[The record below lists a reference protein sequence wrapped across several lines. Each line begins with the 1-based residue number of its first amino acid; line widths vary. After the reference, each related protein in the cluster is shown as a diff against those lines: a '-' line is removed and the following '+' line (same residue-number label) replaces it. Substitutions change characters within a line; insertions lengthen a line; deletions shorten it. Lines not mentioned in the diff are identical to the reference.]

1 MKFETGK
8 TYTTRL
14 ITSHDSIISF
24 YVIKRTDKTVT
35 VTGDFMD
42 TYAAERQA
50 PHTMRLSLKLGQD
63 VETFRP
69 WGSYSM
75 CPVVSADRPLLASSK
90 G

>member
-14 ITSHDSIISF
+14 ITNHDSVISF

-42 TYAAERQA
+42 NCAVKRKA
-50 PHTMRLSLKLGQD
+50 PHVMRVAIFYD
-63 VETFRP
+63 VENFKP
-69 WGSYSM
+69 WGRYSM
-75 CPVVSADRPLLASSK
+75 CPVVSADRPLLISPQ

>member
-14 ITSHDSIISF
+14 ITNHDSIISF

-35 VTGDFMD
+35 VMGDFMD
-42 TYAAERQA
+42 NCAIKRKA
-50 PHTMRLSLKLGQD
+50 PHVMRVAVFQD
-63 VETFRP
+63 VENFKP
-69 WGSYSM
+69 WGRYSM
-75 CPVVSADRPLLASSK
+75 CPIVSAERPLLVSPQ